1 MMEREGEGND
11 TKMAETKNLEQW
23 EESHENAGGAKP
35 DKDNQDGQDYK
46 KQRSAEPYS
55 MSRGEKRKVERSKT
69 NKRVICFYQRGAN
82 FMSSANPT
90 ESYL

>member
-1 MMEREGEGND
+1 VKGTTQKWQRLRTWG
-11 TKMAETKNLEQW
+11 QW
-23 EESHENAGGAKP
+23 EESHENAGGTKP
-35 DKDNQDGQDYK
+35 DEDDQGGQDYK

-55 MSRGEKRKVERSKT
+55 ILRTGEKRKIERSKT
-69 NKRVICFYQRGAN
+69 NKRVVCFYQRGAN